1 LKETSRLTSQH
12 LLLSLQNTILNN
24 RLEQTESLSSTQSI
38 ELSSCYDKLKYYE
51 GDEQTILSMISLDK
65 CNDMI
70 HSLQS
75 ALTKLINRKEHLMKQ
90 SVETQF
96 VCIICREKW
105 KSVVLLPCNHLCY
118 CYQCYINHPLPTCP
132 ICRNNVQTHQQIYF

>member
-1 LKETSRLTSQH
+1 MLLTVQNAN
-12 LLLSLQNTILNN
+12 LSN
-24 RLEQTESLSSTQSI
+24 RLQQTESSSSAQSL

-51 GDEQTILSMISLDK
+51 GNDETILTMISLDK

-70 HSLQS
+70 HCLQCS
-75 ALTKLINRKEHLMKQ
+75 LTKLINQKERLMKQ
-90 SVETQF
+90 SIETQF

-132 ICRNNVQTHQQIYF
+132 ICRNEVHTHQQIYF